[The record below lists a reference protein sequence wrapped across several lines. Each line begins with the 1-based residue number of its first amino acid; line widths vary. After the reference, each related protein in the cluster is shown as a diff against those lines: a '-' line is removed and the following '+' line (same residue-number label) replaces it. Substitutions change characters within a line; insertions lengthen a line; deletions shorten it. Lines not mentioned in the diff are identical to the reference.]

1 MKKNAYALGTLIA
14 LTQVL
19 AADQAPVV
27 LESSVLKEPT
37 SVITPSISPVQDG
50 CGFTFSADFIWW
62 KSQLAGTTYAGTG
75 VQDGNVNVPSFTN
88 PKKGR
93 LTTPNY
99 NFQPGFKLGASYD
112 TSHDG
117 WDLAATWTWLNG
129 DENRNHL
136 DSKPQ
141 LGESMTGVTVTPVT
155 GALAT
160 VPVLKASSEYEQR
173 FNVLD
178 LELGRNF
185 FISHRIALRP
195 FGGLK
200 TAWITEDLLLH
211 FTTTGNSALLGSQT
225 YRINQHRHQHMW
237 GLGMR
242 GGINSVWQFN
252 NKWGVYGDFAATAL
266 WSDFHVR
273 VKDKYTNAT
282 TGAEFKDAHTGVT
295 ITQVNMVFEA
305 GMGLTYMTW
314 FSNDQYQFKFK
325 AGWEE
330 QVWLNF
336 NNFTGLN
343 QSGNLTLQGLTL
355 MASLGF

>member
-1 MKKNAYALGTLIA
+1 MKKSAFALGSLIA

-27 LESSVLKEPT
+27 LEETVVKEPT
-37 SVITPSISPVQDG
+37 SVITPAITPVQDG
-50 CGFTFSADFIWW
+50 CGLYFTADFIWW
-62 KSQLAGTTYAGTG
+62 KAQLSGTGYAGTG
-75 VQDGNVNVPSFTN
+75 VQDNNVNVPTFTS
-88 PKKGR
+88 PKKGKI
-93 LTTPNY
+93 TTPD
-99 NFQPGFKLGASYD
+99 FSFEPGVKVGAGID
-112 TSHDG
+112 AQHDG
-117 WDLAATWTWLNG
+117 WDLYANWTWLHG
-129 DENRNHL
+129 DENHNHL
-136 DSKPQ
+136 DSKPG
-141 LGESMTGVTVTPVT
+141 LGETMIGVTATPFGT
-155 GALAT
+155 LT
-160 VPVLKASSEYEQR
+160 SVPVLQASSDWKQR

-185 FISHRIALRP
+185 FVSHRIALRP

-200 TAWITEDLLLH
+200 AAWITEDLLLH
-211 FTTTGNSALLGSQT
+211 YTTTANNTLLASTT
-225 YRINQHRHQHMW
+225 YRIDQHRHQRMW

-252 NKWGVYGDFAATAL
+252 NNWGVYGDFAATAL

-273 VKDKYTNAT
+273 AKDKYTNVG
-282 TGAEFKDAHTGVT
+282 TGAEFKDVHTGSV

-336 NNFTGLN
+336 SNFTGLN